1 METIS
6 DSVSNDADP
15 ASIDGFVIASDAME
29 QSNFLH
35 RHSGTPRS
43 GKWRPGMTTGFEAHF
58 SIRAPGTPPVSG

>member
-6 DSVSNDADP
+6 VSVSIDADP

-43 GKWRPGMTTGFEAHF
+43 GKWRPGMTTGFEAQL
-58 SIRAPGTPPVSG
+58 SILAAELRPRSG